1 MSNKLIRWAGDTEI
15 SRWVKIWIITGVVMI
30 FMQIVIGGVTRLTGS
45 GLSITRWEIVIG
57 AVPPLGEAAWQEA
70 FDLYKETPQ
79 YHRINKGMNLD
90 EFKFIYFWE
99 YFHRLWARLMFFVFI
114 IPFGFFLLRGML
126 SKKLAR
132 WLLLVVLLA
141 GLEGFFGWIMV
152 KSGLRERPWVNAYN
166 LTLHLCM
173 GFIILCCLLWT
184 SFLAIDPKPR
194 IWEKPGDKRQVWG
207 LFGLAFFQIALGAM
221 MSGAKAGLFY
231 PSWPDMNGTFLP
243 SILLEAQNWKVEN
256 FLNYD
261 TNPFMPALIQFFH
274 RNTAYILSILIV
286 LFSWEAFRYSVSKAN
301 RQLLWGLLIILGT
314 QVLLG
319 IFTLINCIG
328 KIPVALGVFHQAF
341 AVVLLGTILYLSYRV
356 SQSAGSKSSEKS

>member
-1 MSNKLIRWAGDTEI
+1 
-15 SRWVKIWIITGVVMI
+15 
-30 FMQIVIGGVTRLTGS
+30 
-45 GLSITRWEIVIG
+45 
-57 AVPPLGEAAWQEA
+57 
-70 FDLYKETPQ
+70 
-79 YHRINKGMNLD
+79 
-90 EFKFIYFWE
+90 
-99 YFHRLWARLMFFVFI
+99 
-114 IPFGFFLLRGML
+114 
-126 SKKLAR
+126 
-132 WLLLVVLLA
+132 
-141 GLEGFFGWIMV
+141 
-152 KSGLRERPWVNAYN
+152 
-166 LTLHLCM
+166 
-173 GFIILCCLLWT
+173 
-184 SFLAIDPKPR
+184 
-194 IWEKPGDKRQVWG
+194 
-207 LFGLAFFQIALGAM
+207 